1 MVYNT
6 TMHETKLVTLDLW
19 NTLIN
24 DVPDGGTIRNSLRVQ
39 GIAEVLSDQGQIYT
53 HNDIRKAIR
62 ETQKILWDGQ
72 LSGKDLSFDQQ
83 VELFLKE
90 LHLLSIDTIEI
101 QCRDQIAEKYGN
113 AFFGCSPRLHKDVK
127 SVLQRLKENGLK
139 VALVSN
145 TGATPGKMLRVY
157 LSRLG
162 ILDYFDL
169 LVFSDEHQIA
179 KPNPELFSIALK
191 GLETIPERSV
201 HVGDQIYFDCDGA
214 KQAGMKAILLD
225 GIVQHVEPSQ
235 CIFTPD
241 TIIPEIGQVPHIL
254 FHQ

>member
-1 MVYNT
+1 
-6 TMHETKLVTLDLW
+6 MHETKLVTLDLW

-39 GIAEVLSDQGQIYT
+39 GIAQVLADQGHICT
-53 HNDIRKAIR
+53 SSDIRNALR
-62 ETQKILWDGQ
+62 ETQRILWEGQ
-72 LSGKDLSFDQQ
+72 LSGKDLSFKQQ

-90 LHLLSIDTIEI
+90 LHLMSLDTLES

-127 SVLQRLKENGLK
+127 SVLQWLKENGLK

-145 TGATPGKMLRVY
+145 TGATPGKMLSVY
-157 LSRLG
+157 LSRLD

-179 KPNPELFSIALK
+179 KPNPELFSIALER
-191 GLETIPERSV
+191 LETMPEQAV

-214 KQAGMKAILLD
+214 KQAGMKAVLLD
-225 GIVQHVEPSQ
+225 GIVQHVDPIQ

-241 TIIPEIGQVPHIL
+241 IIIPDIGQVPYVIAHK
-254 FHQ
+254 

>member
-1 MVYNT
+1 MN
-6 TMHETKLVTLDLW
+6 ETNLVTLALW

-39 GIAEVLSDQGQIYT
+39 GIAQVLADQGHICT
-53 HNDIRKAIR
+53 NSDIRKALR
-62 ETQKILWDGQ
+62 KTQKILWAGQ
-72 LSGKDLSFDQQ
+72 LSGKDLSFKQQ

-90 LHLLSIDTIEI
+90 LHLLSLDTLDS

-127 SVLQRLKENGLK
+127 SVLQWLKENGLK

-145 TGATPGKMLRVY
+145 TGATPGKMLSVY
-157 LSRLG
+157 LANLG
-162 ILDYFDL
+162 ILDYFDC

-179 KPNPELFSIALK
+179 KPNPELFSIALER
-191 GLETIPERSV
+191 LETMPEQAV

-214 KQAGMKAILLD
+214 KQAGMKAVLLD
-225 GIVQHVEPSQ
+225 GIVQHVDPSQ

-241 TIIPEIGQVPHIL
+241 IIIPGIGQVPCVIAHK
-254 FHQ
+254 

>member
-1 MVYNT
+1 MN
-6 TMHETKLVTLDLW
+6 ETKLVTLDLW

-39 GIAEVLSDQGQIYT
+39 GIAQVLADQGHICTNSHIQ
-53 HNDIRKAIR
+53 KALR
-62 ETQKILWDGQ
+62 ETQKILWAGQ
-72 LSGKDLSFDQQ
+72 LSGKDLSFKQQ
-83 VELFLKE
+83 VEFFLKE
-90 LHLLSIDTIEI
+90 LHLLSLDTLES
-101 QCRDQIAEKYGN
+101 QCRDQIAEKYGY

-145 TGATPGKMLRVY
+145 TGATPGNMLRVY
-157 LSRLG
+157 LARLG
-162 ILDYFDL
+162 ILEYFDC

-179 KPNPELFSIALK
+179 KPNPELFSIALER
-191 GLETIPERSV
+191 LETMPEQAV

-214 KQAGMKAILLD
+214 KQAGMKAVLLD
-225 GIVQHVEPSQ
+225 GIVQHVDPSQ

-241 TIIPEIGQVPHIL
+241 IIIPDIGQVPYVIAHK
-254 FHQ
+254 